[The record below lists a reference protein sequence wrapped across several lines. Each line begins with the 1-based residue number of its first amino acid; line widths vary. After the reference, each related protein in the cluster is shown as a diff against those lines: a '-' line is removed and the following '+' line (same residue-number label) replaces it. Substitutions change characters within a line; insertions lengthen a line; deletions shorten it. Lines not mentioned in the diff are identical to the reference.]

1 MAAFEKL
8 SIRRMRCQEKP
19 PPKNPLKLHNTTD
32 SDLEQTESENNTSLN
47 IIMEY
52 ELI

>member
-8 SIRRMRCQEKP
+8 KVSGGCGARKS

-52 ELI
+52 EFI